1 MNTSLK
7 RHAAQADVCLLLEG
21 TFPFVRGG
29 VSSWVNDMIRAYP
42 DTRFGIVF
50 IGSRAQDYAKAVYA
64 LPDNVVHFEAHYLYE
79 DTPAD
84 AEPRRARRGDRD
96 AFAYSS
102 KFHELLRDGR
112 HHAEVGTMMIDLIGM
127 LADGG
132 ALSEEQ
138 FLYSREAWDY
148 IEEQYSKRCTD
159 PSFTDYFWTVR
170 NMHKPIWQLARVA
183 ERTLRAKVYHTVSTG
198 YAGYLGALL
207 HYRTGRPLIVSEHG
221 IYTKERKIDLLQS
234 RWIRDN
240 RGLFER
246 DVSDVSYFRELWVRF
261 FEALGRFA
269 YDAADEIIALYEG
282 NRLRQVAD
290 GARAELT
297 RTIPNGIDVDGL
309 RPLIER
315 RDPARPR
322 RVVALIGRVVPIKDI
337 KTFIRA
343 IFVATRTLPDIEGWI
358 VGPEEEDR
366 DYAHECHALAESLGL
381 ERNLKFFGFQRI
393 ADVLPQVDLVAL
405 SSISEALP
413 LVVLE
418 GFAAGVPAVTTDVG
432 ACREL
437 IEGALP
443 EDRALGVAG
452 AVVPIANPAAF
463 AEAAIALLT
472 DTARWDAAQRA
483 GLARAQRYY
492 TRPQMVERYRGI
504 YDRAAAQPD
513 AAPRD
518 SHGAGGGALG
528 CPMHA
533 ANAGAGTNAG
543 KNAGTSAAPSG
554 ARPTT
559 QPATAFGAL
568 RDVLN
573 RRR

>member
-50 IGSRAQDYAKAVYA
+50 IGSRAQDYPKAVYP

-79 DTPAD
+79 DAPAD

-127 LADGG
+127 LTDGG

-183 ERTLRAKVYHTVSTG
+183 ERTLRASVYHTVSTG

-207 HYRTGRPLIVSEHG
+207 HYRTERPLVVSEHG

-269 YDAADEIIALYEG
+269 YDAASEIIALYEG

-309 RPLIER
+309 RPLIAR

-366 DYAHECHALAESLGL
+366 DYAHECHALSESLGL

-463 AEAAIALLT
+463 AEAAISLLT
-472 DTARWDAAQRA
+472 DTARWDVAQRA

-504 YDRAAAQPD
+504 YERAAAQPD
-513 AAPRD
+513 AAPRE
-518 SHGAGGGALG
+518 SRGGGGGALG

-533 ANAGAGTNAG
+533 ANTGASANT
-543 KNAGTSAAPSG
+543 GTSTAPSG